1 VRRGGGGAAGLLRL
15 KAFRAACSASDGP
28 LGPVVAGGRGVD
40 LTGGLG
46 AAPGGGGG
54 ADAGVDIEMLD

>member
-15 KAFRAACSASDGP
+15 KAFRAACSASDG